1 MKNFEKSF
9 LKKKKRNLDMLHI
22 FIDEVKMVCEV
33 MLVLLII
40 LEILTNIGVIEY

>member
-1 MKNFEKSF
+1 
-9 LKKKKRNLDMLHI
+9 MLHI